1 LNANLKTPV
10 EELGESLIMQNVV
23 LSRVL
28 EDEVFEDIQARIVKS
43 FMDVIVLMELRN
55 KTLGGYDVISLVDK
69 KFGILLSSGTVYSQL
84 YSLER
89 NGLIEA
95 HLNQRKRE
103 YALTIKGKETIRA
116 ILNIRDKIKVLMHTI
131 I

>member
-1 LNANLKTPV
+1 
-10 EELGESLIMQNVV
+10 MQNVV

>member
-1 LNANLKTPV
+1 
-10 EELGESLIMQNVV
+10 MQNVV

-103 YALTIKGKETIRA
+103 YALTIKSKIRCFW
-116 ILNIRDKIKVLMHTI
+116 R
-131 I
+131 